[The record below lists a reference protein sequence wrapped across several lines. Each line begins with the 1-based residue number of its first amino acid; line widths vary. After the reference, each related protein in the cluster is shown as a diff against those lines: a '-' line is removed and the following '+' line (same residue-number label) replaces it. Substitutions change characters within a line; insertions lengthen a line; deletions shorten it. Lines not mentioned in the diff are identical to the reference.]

1 MPKNYKINKIS
12 EALNLSRN
20 TVSKVLNQKSGV
32 SEKTRKLVFDYI
44 DAVNGNNESINP
56 DQTKAIQN
64 KIIMF
69 SYRVENIEYINGL
82 LSGIESALKENGY
95 TMVLNIVR
103 NNDDAPMSLPTSLYD
118 GSVCGIISF
127 NIYDVQY
134 WQEVI
139 SLNIPSVFF
148 DMMPNYHLFKG
159 RTDIIAPE
167 NETSI
172 FEMIKILVGQGHR
185 QFGFIGNPDYCFSLS
200 QRWQTFKS
208 ALESF
213 SIPLNMEQCVF
224 DDHFIEDTQAL
235 QDRLTKMTVIPDT
248 FICASDRQ
256 ALTLISVLHKMAL
269 SIPGDVSVVGF
280 DNLPATARSV
290 PPLTTVEAY
299 SEHQGKMAVKRILER
314 LECPGKPYEF
324 TQYETTLILR
334 ESTGHSSH

>member
-20 TVSKVLNQKSGV
+20 TVSKVINKKAGV

-44 DAVNGNNESINP
+44 DTHSDDSEGINSE
-56 DQTKAIQN
+56 QGRFIQN

-69 SYRVENIEYINGL
+69 SYRVENIEYINSL

-95 TMVLNIVR
+95 SMVLNIVR
-103 NNDDAPMSLPTSLYD
+103 DLDDSTMSLPTSLYD

-127 NIYDVQY
+127 NIYNVQY
-134 WQEVI
+134 WQEII
-139 SLNIPSVFF
+139 SLKIPSVFF
-148 DMMPNYHLFKG
+148 DMLPNYHLFKG
-159 RTDIIAPE
+159 KTDIIAPE
-167 NETSI
+167 NETAI
-172 FEMIKILVGQGHR
+172 YEIIKTLIGQGHH
-185 QFGFIGNPDYCFSLS
+185 QFGFIGNPDYCFSLH
-200 QRWQTFKS
+200 QRWQTFKK
-208 ALESF
+208 ALESS
-213 SIPLNMEQCVF
+213 SIPLNMEQCVL
-224 DDHFIEDTQAL
+224 DDHFIENTQFFQEKLA
-235 QDRLTKMTVIPDT
+235 KIPMLPDV

-256 ALTLISVLHKMAL
+256 ALQLISVLHKMSLA
-269 SIPGDVSVVGF
+269 IPNDVAVVGF
-280 DNLPATARSV
+280 DNLPATTRSV

-314 LECPGKPYEF
+314 LECPEKPYEF